1 MSEWLVRIDN
11 KTTAYDYC
19 SNDLCISIM
28 FLLGF
33 LIFIGLFF
41 SGPENLVNNAIGF
54 GLTTMMSMMV
64 VVGILNDSLS
74 KIDCIPCM
82 GLFVLVQISITS
94 TAVMSV
100 LLTDKLLKSIGKCAR
115 SKSHD
120 SSSRWRFIRD
130 LTQNGNLL
138 RNILFAIF
146 TILHVANFIW
156 FLSNNQV

>member
-1 MSEWLVRIDN
+1 VQYPITLYRNPQFWIGLVI
-11 KTTAYDYC
+11 
-19 SNDLCISIM
+19 IPM

-41 SGPENLVNNAIGF
+41 SGLDNLVNNAIGF

-74 KIDCIPCM
+74 KIDTIPCM
-82 GLFVLVQISITS
+82 GLFVLIQIAITS
-94 TAVMSV
+94 SAVISV
-100 LLTDKLLKSIGKCAR
+100 LLTEKLLKSIGKIAR

-120 SSSRWRFIRD
+120 RSLRWRIVRD
-130 LTQNGNLL
+130 LTKDGKMF
-138 RNILFAIF
+138 RNILFAVF

-156 FLSNNQV
+156 FLSNNEVGY